1 MKAMSESP
9 GVYVFGWLYWRRGI
23 LTAMASHFCADLI
36 LHVLTPLLISP
47 S

>member
-1 MKAMSESP
+1 
-9 GVYVFGWLYWRRGI
+9 VYVFGWLYWRRGI

-47 S
+47 G